1 MSLGLPDADTPGV
14 PNPDDF
20 RSMHHHH
27 NLHPHHYYF
36 LHAADSKPAFPSSN
50 TTPYDAAP
58 QEQRMLEYT
67 RSLSQGT
74 ARRLVPAATYLAV
87 LVCLAAS
94 LLILPLILPP
104 LPPPPLML
112 LLLLPIGIMGML
124 MVLAFMP
131 SNHAKDITSSHTT
144 YM

>member
-1 MSLGLPDADTPGV
+1 MSLGLPDTDTPGV

-20 RSMHHHH
+20 ISMHHHH
-27 NLHPHHYYF
+27 HNLNPHPHHYYF
-36 LHAADSKPAFPSSN
+36 LH
-50 TTPYDAAP
+50 DAAP

-104 LPPPPLML
+104 LPAPPLML
-112 LLLLPIGIMGML
+112 LLLLPIGILGML

-131 SNHAKDITSSHTT
+131 SNDAKDISSSHTS
-144 YM
+144 M

>member
-1 MSLGLPDADTPGV
+1 
-14 PNPDDF
+14 
-20 RSMHHHH
+20 
-27 NLHPHHYYF
+27 
-36 LHAADSKPAFPSSN
+36 
-50 TTPYDAAP
+50 
-58 QEQRMLEYT
+58 MLEYT

-104 LPPPPLML
+104 LPAPPLML
-112 LLLLPIGIMGML
+112 LLLLPIGILGML

-131 SNHAKDITSSHTT
+131 SNDAKDISSSHT